1 MISPELSIRKPIP
14 FTKLIDALLDEN
26 IPFHPRYLNRLSDLN
41 PEDAALLCEA
51 WPKVSLRRR
60 KALLEDLEEI
70 HLADDLLCFEEV
82 GRIAF
87 KDMNPDV
94 RVRAIRILREYE
106 MVDLLPAF
114 QAMAERDPD
123 TDVRAEAA
131 AALGMY
137 IYMGEVEDI
146 SPAKLKRVEECLL
159 SLLSNQ
165 EPVLVQ
171 RRALE
176 SMGFSSRNEVPGLIE
191 KAYTSEDMDWV
202 ISSLYAM
209 GRSANSHWYP
219 KVLKMLTH
227 PHPGVRAEAAGA
239 AGELEIKASRPALV
253 DLLDD
258 ADFDVRMAAIWSL
271 SQVGGKGVRKAL
283 ERSLE
288 TTEDDEE
295 ADQIEKALDNLDFTE
310 EMQDLAILDISED
323 GDGTSEDDY
332 ADSDDDFISEE
343 DMD

>member
-1 MISPELSIRKPIP
+1 MTSPESSVPKPIP
-14 FTKLIDALLDEN
+14 FAKLIDALLDES

-41 PEDAALLCEA
+41 PEDAALLCEV

-82 GRIAF
+82 GRIAL
-87 KDMNPDV
+87 KDMNPGV
-94 RVRAIRILREYE
+94 RLRAIRILREYE
-106 MVDLLPAF
+106 MVDLLPTF

-131 AALGMY
+131 AALGIY

-146 SPAKLKRVEECLL
+146 SPTKLKRVEECLL

-165 EPVLVQ
+165 EPVLIQ

-176 SMGFSSRNEVPGLIE
+176 SMGFSSRKEVPGLIE

-202 ISSLYAM
+202 ISSLFAM

-219 KVLKMLTH
+219 RVLKMLSH

-239 AGELEIKASRPALV
+239 AGELEIKASRLTLV
-253 DLLDD
+253 ELLED

-310 EMQDLAILDISED
+310 EMKDLAILDISED
-323 GDGTSEDDY
+323 GDESSEDDY
-332 ADSDDDFISEE
+332 AYNDDDLFSEE
-343 DMD
+343 ELD

>member
-1 MISPELSIRKPIP
+1 MTAPELSAPKPIP
-14 FTKLIDALLDEN
+14 FAKLIDALLDES

-41 PEDAALLCEA
+41 PEDTALLSEA

-70 HLADDLLCFEEV
+70 RLVDDLLCFEEV
-82 GRIAF
+82 GRIAL
-87 KDMNPDV
+87 KDMNPGV
-94 RVRAIRILREYE
+94 RLLAIRILREYE
-106 MVDLLPAF
+106 MVELLPAF

-137 IYMGEVEDI
+137 IYLGEVEDI

-165 EPVLVQ
+165 EPIPVQ

-176 SMGFSSRNEVPGLIE
+176 SIGFSSRKEVPGLIE

-202 ISSLYAM
+202 ISSLFAM
-209 GRSANSHWYP
+209 GRSANSRWYP
-219 KVLKMLTH
+219 RVLKMLIH

-253 DLLDD
+253 ELLED

-271 SQVGGKGVRKAL
+271 SQVGGQAVRKAL

-295 ADQIEKALDNLDFTE
+295 ADQIEKALENLDFAE
-310 EMQDLAILDISED
+310 ELQGLAILEITED
-323 GDGTSEDDY
+323 GDES
-332 ADSDDDFISEE
+332 SDDEYDDNDEDLISEE
-343 DMD
+343 DLD